1 MNQNSELDLKDIL
14 KFCIVNQV
22 IINEIE
28 NIPNKEKIQK
38 EIDNVLAN
46 KLITIIPR
54 IIKRSLYNKNIE
66 FNKIKSDLNQDLL
79 LKIFEELKEKN
90 LLIQLLE
97 KANDI
102 SAYFIGTIKNI
113 SNNLI
118 KSKFSNQN
126 KIHNHTLK
134 YDDKILNRISTKS
147 YNQDEDLD
155 QEISPKEYIL
165 KSLKILRKEYT
176 EKGKLDDYFIFR
188 YFLVLKKRKLKEC
201 DKCDLNKNKKET
213 EKYTTKLKNVMQ
225 IVIKSI
231 I

>member
-66 FNKIKSDLNQDLL
+66 FNKIKSDFNQDLL

-201 DKCDLNKNKKET
+201 INAILIKIKK
-213 EKYTTKLKNVMQ
+213 KQK
-225 IVIKSI
+225 
-231 I
+231 